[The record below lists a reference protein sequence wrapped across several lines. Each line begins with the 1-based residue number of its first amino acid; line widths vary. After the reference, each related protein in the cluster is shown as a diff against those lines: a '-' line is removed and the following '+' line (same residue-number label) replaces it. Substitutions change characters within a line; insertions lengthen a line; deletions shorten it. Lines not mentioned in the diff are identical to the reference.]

1 MAYETDVLIIGAG
14 PTGSTTALALA
25 NSGVRCHIVSR
36 GNWMADSPRA
46 HITNQRAN
54 EVFRDL
60 GISEDV
66 ARYASPWEQMGDT
79 TFTTSLAGPE
89 LIRMRTWGTGD
100 DRRGDYLRASPCGM
114 VDIIQPLLEPILFQK
129 AAEKGATFAFNTEY
143 IRHEQDADGVTATLR
158 DRLDGREFTVRA
170 RYMVGADGAR
180 SSVVDHLELPIE
192 GRMARA
198 GTVYTIFNADLSRYS
213 KHRPSILNW
222 IVTPDASFGEIGMGL
237 LRAVRPWTQWIAG
250 WGFDINKGDP
260 DLSESNVR
268 EKIRILIGDPAIEP
282 DIVRTSVWYINQAYV
297 TQYSKGRV
305 LCGGDAVHRHPPSS
319 GLGNNTCVQDGHNL
333 GWKLA
338 YAVKGWAGPKL
349 LESYSQERA
358 PVGKQVV
365 QRANQSRLDYAPL
378 NACFRVQGA
387 ENPVAAGIVRF
398 RDPGPEGVAARKAAQ
413 AALDLKQTEYN
424 AQGVEM
430 NQRYESSAVDSGRGG
445 EAGRM
450 AARPRPLQS
459 ADDATGRQD
468 PARMARR
475 PGRYAHVDAGRD
487 REGSLHR
494 RDRPRR
500 HRLEGCGSPPRSA
513 VPADRRDRLA
523 RSAGPVLRVAARP
536 RDRRGRRAACATGRS
551 GGLARQGR
559 NARPQGCRGEAERG
573 DPRRSRP
580 SKIFL
585 PFRARSSPNH
595 RNPAARRCSSDNKP
609 ARHSHE

>member
-25 NSGVRCHIVSR
+25 NCGVRSHIVSR
-36 GNWMADSPRA
+36 SNWMADSPRA

-60 GISEDV
+60 GIAEDI
-66 ARYASPWEQMGDT
+66 ARYASPWELMGDT

-143 IRHEQDADGVTATLR
+143 VSHKQDADGVTATLR
-158 DRLDGREFTVRA
+158 DRLEGREYAIRA

-180 SSVVDHLELPIE
+180 SMIVDHLGLPIE
-192 GRMARA
+192 GQMARA
-198 GTVYTIFNADLSRYS
+198 GTVYTVFNADLARYS

-237 LRAVRPWTQWIAG
+237 LRAVHPWTQWIAG
-250 WGFDINKGDP
+250 WGFDISKGEP
-260 DLSESNVR
+260 DLSPEAIVP
-268 EKIRILIGDPAIEP
+268 KIKVLIGDSSVDI
-282 DIVRTSVWYINQAYV
+282 DIVRTSIWYVNQAYV
-297 TQYSKGRV
+297 TQYSNGRV

-319 GLGNNTCVQDGHNL
+319 GLGNNTCVQDAHNL

-358 PVGKQVV
+358 PVGKQIVL
-365 QRANQSRLDYAPL
+365 RANQSRLDYAPL

-387 ENPVAAGIVRF
+387 ENPVAAGIARF

-413 AALDLKQTEYN
+413 AALDLKQTEFN
-424 AQGVEM
+424 AQGTEM
-430 NQRYESSAVDSGRGG
+430 NQRYESSAVIPDVGAKPEEWRRDPGLYNQPTSRPGAKIPHAWLVGSDGVRMSTLDVTGKSLFTVVTG
-445 EAGRM
+445 LAGTAWKEAALRLDLPFLRVVVTGSPEAQDLYCEWQRVREIAEAGVLLVRPDGVVAWRDIEGTSDSVEALERLS
-450 AARPRPLQS
+450 AAIRSVL
-459 ADDATGRQD
+459 DLTD
-468 PARMARR
+468 
-475 PGRYAHVDAGRD
+475 
-487 REGSLHR
+487 L
-494 RDRPRR
+494 
-500 HRLEGCGSPPRSA
+500 SA
-513 VPADRRDRLA
+513 VPREK
-523 RSAGPVLRVAARP
+523 
-536 RDRRGRRAACATGRS
+536 RAA
-551 GGLARQGR
+551 
-559 NARPQGCRGEAERG
+559 
-573 DPRRSRP
+573 P
-580 SKIFL
+580 SKPSGTPLF
-585 PFRARSSPNH
+585 A
-595 RNPAARRCSSDNKP
+595 
-609 ARHSHE
+609 

>member
-143 IRHEQDADGVTATLR
+143 VRHEQDSDGVTATLR
-158 DRLDGREFTVRA
+158 DRLDGREFTIRA

-198 GTVYTIFNADLSRYS
+198 GTVYTVFNADLSRYS

-237 LRAVRPWTQWIAG
+237 LRAVRPVDAMDRRLGVRHQQG
-250 WGFDINKGDP
+250 GSGSLREQRSRKDQDSDRRSGDRTRHRQDVGLVHQP
-260 DLSESNVR
+260 GVR
-268 EKIRILIGDPAIEP
+268 
-282 DIVRTSVWYINQAYV
+282 
-297 TQYSKGRV
+297 
-305 LCGGDAVHRHPPSS
+305 DAVFEGARFVRRRRRPSPS
-319 GLGNNTCVQDGHNL
+319 
-333 GWKLA
+333 
-338 YAVKGWAGPKL
+338 AVERPGQQHLRAG
-349 LESYSQERA
+349 RT
-358 PVGKQVV
+358 
-365 QRANQSRLDYAPL
+365 QSRLETRL
-378 NACFRVQGA
+378 RRQGL
-387 ENPVAAGIVRF
+387 GW
-398 RDPGPEGVAARKAAQ
+398 PEASRKAI
-413 AALDLKQTEYN
+413 
-424 AQGVEM
+424 
-430 NQRYESSAVDSGRGG
+430 R
-445 EAGRM
+445 
-450 AARPRPLQS
+450 
-459 ADDATGRQD
+459 
-468 PARMARR
+468 
-475 PGRYAHVDAGRD
+475 
-487 REGSLHR
+487 
-494 RDRPRR
+494 
-500 HRLEGCGSPPRSA
+500 
-513 VPADRRDRLA
+513 
-523 RSAGPVLRVAARP
+523 
-536 RDRRGRRAACATGRS
+536 RS
-551 GGLARQGR
+551 GLPSVSRSCSA
-559 NARPQGCRGEAERG
+559 PTSRGSTTLR
-573 DPRRSRP
+573 
-580 SKIFL
+580 
-585 PFRARSSPNH
+585 
-595 RNPAARRCSSDNKP
+595 
-609 ARHSHE
+609 